1 MAGPK
6 ATIMPSPDR
15 LNATAKLGGS
25 VKMRLPPDC
34 TCQCLPLS
42 EEETTVLYSP
52 TAQALP
58 RGLKATSK
66 KAKSMKWLTVQVEP
80 PFSVHNRVPFAPTAH
95 AASEFMTATLKS
107 ESLTGDGIFAQVPPP
122 SFVRKMVPPSPT
134 IHPTSPPGANRTL
147 YRSYSCTGSPNCLRF
162 QLFPSLWDSMSVP
175 FAPTTKAVPVVPKA
189 TPKRESH

>member
-25 VKMRLPPDC
+25 AKMRLPPDW

-58 RGLKATSK
+58 RGLNATSK
-66 KAKSMKWLTVQVEP
+66 KAKSGKGLAVEVEP
-80 PFSVHNRVPFAPTAH
+80 PFFVHNRVPFAPTAP
-95 AASEFMTATLKS
+95 AASDFMTA
-107 ESLTGDGIFAQVPPP
+107 
-122 SFVRKMVPPSPT
+122 
-134 IHPTSPPGANRTL
+134 N
-147 YRSYSCTGSPNCLRF
+147 
-162 QLFPSLWDSMSVP
+162 
-175 FAPTTKAVPVVPKA
+175 
-189 TPKRESH
+189 